1 MYISQAVNSLF
12 DTVLSAS
19 LLESQYESIPHTRS
33 QSDASHTLFAFDTI
47 DAQMTHLSLDYSSSH
62 INISALNNEEFS
74 VQNPEPNASDFIS
87 IGWSCTNG
95 KMWSNKDQ
103 SISKKPKNQQIYSLQ
118 TFLEPEVAELPSSYT
133 GYNANYILSPPSE
146 PNQDTFDQ
154 ISTQA
159 CAHMFSQ
166 QTSFNKFSAEPSMYA
181 TCFDSPQSLM
191 LDPDYIVDDSQLE
204 LLIPESIDAVCDSLK
219 NALQINSDHWE
230 TQVPGIINPVGS
242 PKRLTPSKNTTKR
255 YKCKLCCYRTNR
267 SNNLLRHSQSHN
279 RQAKYWKCN
288 QCTKSYSSRSNLV
301 RHTNNVHK

>member
-87 IGWSCTNG
+87 IGWSCTN
-95 KMWSNKDQ
+95 
-103 SISKKPKNQQIYSLQ
+103 
-118 TFLEPEVAELPSSYT
+118 EVAELPSSYT